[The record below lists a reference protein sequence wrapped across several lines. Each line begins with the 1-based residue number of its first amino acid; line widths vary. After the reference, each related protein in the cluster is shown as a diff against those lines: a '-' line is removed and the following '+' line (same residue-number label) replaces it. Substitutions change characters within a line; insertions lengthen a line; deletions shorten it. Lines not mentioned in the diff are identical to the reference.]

1 MVSQQ
6 LSAQNNQYAKVVGF
20 EVVCPDPL
28 HLRLTCVV
36 AWVTIS
42 FSQSNSLLQSWA
54 PVFQLRNGQDSGLM
68 F

>member
-28 HLRLTCVV
+28 HLRLTRVV

-42 FSQSNSLLQSWA
+42 FLQSNSLLQSWA
-54 PVFQLRNGQDSGLM
+54 RFSNLEMAKTVD
-68 F
+68 

>member
-1 MVSQQ
+1 MVSQL

-28 HLRLTCVV
+28 HLRLIRVV
-36 AWVTIS
+36 AWVTNS
-42 FSQSNSLLQSWA
+42 FLQSNSLLQSWA
-54 PVFQLRNGQDSGLM
+54 PVFQLSNDQDSELT